1 MSLGVKAAGVYL
13 DSRDGRTYYLCRFIF
28 MFFGGFPMKK
38 VIIVGGGISGLATA
52 WLLRDKARVAGK
64 ELEITLLEKEERP
77 GGKIRSIKA
86 DGYTCEWGPNGF
98 LDSKPQTLDLCKAV
112 GVAGNLHRSNDNA
125 RKRFI
130 FSEGKLHQLPDG
142 GPAFLKSSL
151 ISWPGKLRLALE
163 PTPFIAS
170 APVGVDETL
179 ADFGRR
185 RLGGEALDKLIAPMV
200 SGIFAGDP
208 ETMSLVSCFPRIAEL
223 EREYGGLIRAM
234 IMLAKKKRQDVAA
247 GKVVSS
253 AAGPGGVLTSFREG
267 IQYLSDALAASLG
280 DVVRVNSHVVAVEK
294 SHAAP
299 YRVACEDGSS
309 LEADLVIIASPAFA
323 AAGMLDGLDPALT
336 AILCQI
342 PYASMTVI
350 CFGYDRR
357 QIAHSLDGFG
367 YLIPKKEGRN
377 TLGTLWDSSM
387 FEDRAPQGKVLLRSM
402 MGGACFP
409 EYVSLSDEEVVSR
422 VRKDLQLTMGITAEP
437 EFVRVFRHP
446 QAIPQYTVGHGKRLQ
461 ALDDALKGHPG
472 LILTGNSY
480 RGIGLNDCAAAA
492 ERAADEA
499 LALL

>member
-1 MSLGVKAAGVYL
+1 
-13 DSRDGRTYYLCRFIF
+13 
-28 MFFGGFPMKK
+28 MKK
-38 VIIVGGGISGLATA
+38 VIIIGGGISGLATA
-52 WLLRDKARVAGK
+52 WLLRDKSRSAGK

-77 GGKIRSIKA
+77 GGKIKSIRA

-98 LDSKPQTLDLCKAV
+98 LDSKPQTLDLCRALGV
-112 GVAGNLHRSNDNA
+112 GDNLHRSNDNA

-130 FSEGKLHQLPDG
+130 YSGGKLHQLPDG
-142 GPAFLKSSL
+142 APAFLKSRL

-163 PTPFIAS
+163 PTPFIAA
-170 APVGVDETL
+170 APRGVDETL

-234 IMLAKKKRQDVAA
+234 IMLAKKKKKDVAA

-267 IQYLSDALAASLG
+267 IQYLSDALTESLG
-280 DVVRVNSHVVAVEK
+280 GIVKPGMAVTSVKKENNVQYLVKCGDNSE
-294 SHAAP
+294 
-299 YRVACEDGSS
+299 Y
-309 LEADLVIIASPAFA
+309 EADLVIVASPAFA
-323 AAGMLDGLDPALT
+323 AAEMLAGLDKGIT
-336 AILCQI
+336 AVLQQI

-350 CFGYDRR
+350 CCGYDRR
-357 QIAHSLDGFG
+357 QIRHSLDGFG
-367 YLIPKKEGRN
+367 YLIPKKEGLS

-387 FEDRAPQGKVLLRSM
+387 FENRAPEGKVLLRSM

-409 EYVSLSDEEVVSR
+409 EYVRLSDDEVVSR
-422 VRKDLQLTMGITAEP
+422 VSRDLEATMGIDSAP
-437 EFVRVFRHP
+437 EFIRIFRHP
-446 QAIPQYTVGHGKRLQ
+446 QAIPQYTVGHGGRLQ
-461 ALDDALKGHPG
+461 QLEGLLKAHPG

-480 RGIGLNDCAAAA
+480 RGIGLNDCVAAA
-492 ERAADEA
+492 ERAADAA
-499 LALL
+499 LVCAL

>member
-1 MSLGVKAAGVYL
+1 
-13 DSRDGRTYYLCRFIF
+13 
-28 MFFGGFPMKK
+28 MKK
-38 VIIVGGGISGLATA
+38 IVIIGGGISGLATA
-52 WLLRDKARVAGK
+52 WLLRSKALAAGK
-64 ELEITLLEKEERP
+64 ELEIILLEKEERA

-98 LDSKPQTLDLCKAV
+98 LDSKPQTLDLCKAI
-112 GVAGNLHRSNDNA
+112 GVENRLHRSNDNA

-130 FSEGKLHQLPDG
+130 FSAGELHQLPDG
-142 GPAFLKSSL
+142 APAFLTSRL

-179 ADFGRR
+179 AAFGRR

-208 ETMSLVSCFPRIAEL
+208 ETMSLASCFPRIAEL

-234 IMLAKKKRQDVAA
+234 IMLAKKKKRDQAA

-280 DVVRVNSHVVAVEK
+280 GIVKPGTAVTSVVKGGSV
-294 SHAAP
+294 P
-299 YRVACEDGSS
+299 YRVTSSDGNEY
-309 LEADLVIIASPAFA
+309 EADQVIVASPAFA
-323 AAGMLDGLDPALT
+323 AAEMLAGLDGGISGTLQ
-336 AILCQI
+336 QI

-350 CFGYDRR
+350 CFGYGRDQIRR
-357 QIAHSLDGFG
+357 SLDGFG
-367 YLIPKKEGRN
+367 YLISKKEGLN

-387 FEDRAPQGKVLLRSM
+387 FEDRAPEGKVLLRSM

-409 EYVSLSDEEVVSR
+409 EYVKLNDDEVVAR
-422 VRKDLQLTMGITAEP
+422 VRKDLAVTMGIDSAP

-461 ALDDALKGHPG
+461 ALEELLRAHPG

-480 RGIGLNDCAAAA
+480 RGIGLNDCVAAA

-499 LALL
+499 LACA

>member
-1 MSLGVKAAGVYL
+1 
-13 DSRDGRTYYLCRFIF
+13 
-28 MFFGGFPMKK
+28 MKK
-38 VIIVGGGISGLATA
+38 IVIVGGGISGLATA
-52 WLLRDKARVAGK
+52 WLLRSKAHTAGK
-64 ELEITLLEKEERP
+64 ELHITLLEKEQRA
-77 GGKIRSIKA
+77 GGKIWSIKA

-98 LDSKPQTLDLCKAV
+98 LDSKPQTLDLCKAL
-112 GVAGNLHRSNDNA
+112 GVDSNLHRSNDNA

-130 FSEGKLHQLPDG
+130 FSGGELHQLPDG
-142 GPAFLKSSL
+142 APAFLKSRL

-208 ETMSLVSCFPRIAEL
+208 ETMSLESCFPRIAEL

-234 IMLAKKKRQDVAA
+234 IMLAKKKKRDQAA

-267 IQYLSDALAASLG
+267 IQYLSDAMAASLG
-280 DVVRVNSHVVAVEK
+280 DIVRAGVAVTAVEK
-294 SHAAP
+294 GDTIP
-299 YRVACEDGSS
+299 YRVKCSDGSE
-309 LEADLVIIASPAFA
+309 LEADQVIVASPAFA
-323 AAGMLDGLDPALT
+323 AADMLSGLNVGISDVLR
-336 AILCQI
+336 QI

-357 QIAHSLDGFG
+357 QIKHSLDGFG

-387 FEDRAPQGKVLLRSM
+387 FESRAPEGKVLLRSM

-409 EYVSLSDEEVVSR
+409 EYVKLSDDEVVAK
-422 VRKDLQLTMGITAEP
+422 VRQDLNLTMGIDTAP

-461 ALDDALKGHPG
+461 ALEELLRAHPG

-480 RGIGLNDCAAAA
+480 RGIGLNDCVAAA

-499 LALL
+499 LACA

>member
-1 MSLGVKAAGVYL
+1 
-13 DSRDGRTYYLCRFIF
+13 
-28 MFFGGFPMKK
+28 MKK
-38 VIIVGGGISGLATA
+38 IVIVGGGISGLATA
-52 WLLRDKARVAGK
+52 WLLRSKAEAEGK
-64 ELEITLLEKEERP
+64 ELHLTLLEKEEQP

-98 LDSKPQTLDLCKAV
+98 LDSKPQTLDLCRAI
-112 GVAGNLHRSNDNA
+112 GVENRLHRSNDNA

-130 FSEGKLHQLPDG
+130 FSGGELHQLPDG
-142 GPAFLKSSL
+142 APAFLKSRL

-163 PTPFIAS
+163 PTPFIAP
-170 APVGVDETL
+170 APAGIDETL
-179 ADFGRR
+179 AAFGRR

-223 EREYGGLIRAM
+223 EQEYGGLIRAM
-234 IMLAKKKRQDVAA
+234 IMLAKKKKRDQSA

-267 IQYLSDALAASLG
+267 IQYLSDALATSLG
-280 DVVRVNSHVVAVEK
+280 EIVKPGVTVASVMKGE
-294 SHAAP
+294 SVP
-299 YRVACEDGSS
+299 YRVTCGDGSEY
-309 LEADLVIIASPAFA
+309 EADGVIVASPAFA
-323 AAGMLDGLDPALT
+323 AAEMLARLDGGIAG
-336 AILCQI
+336 ILQHI

-350 CFGYDRR
+350 CFGYGREQIRR
-357 QIAHSLDGFG
+357 SLDGFG

-387 FEDRAPQGKVLLRSM
+387 FENRAPEGKVLLRSM

-409 EYVSLSDEEVVSR
+409 EYVNLSDDEVVAR
-422 VRKDLQLTMGITAEP
+422 VREDLAVTMGIGAAP

-446 QAIPQYTVGHGKRLQ
+446 QAIPQYTVGHGARLQ
-461 ALDDALKGHPG
+461 GLEDLLRTHPG

-480 RGIGLNDCAAAA
+480 RGIGLNDCVAAA

-499 LALL
+499 YILL